1 MQASALIVTQWPTEA
16 EEKHRRL
23 REDAAREHWLSLPKD
38 QRFNIQELRRLPPPY
53 GSCAHRENWQKD
65 CKCSPEQA
73 RDMNVP
79 CSKCARW
86 TPKPSYTYNQSTAVC
101 DDCDLHYDRRCGG
114 CRYYVTIKGKKP
126 SDAIMAAD
134 TQWRCHKCKPVVQK
148 IEQVTNIQDQQDK
161 RFVFDRS
168 VADEEWLRAV
178 DQLVL

>member
-1 MQASALIVTQWPTEA
+1 
-16 EEKHRRL
+16 
-23 REDAAREHWLSLPKD
+23 
-38 QRFNIQELRRLPPPY
+38 
-53 GSCAHRENWQKD
+53 
-65 CKCSPEQA
+65 
-73 RDMNVP
+73 
-79 CSKCARW
+79 
-86 TPKPSYTYNQSTAVC
+86 
-101 DDCDLHYDRRCGG
+101 
-114 CRYYVTIKGKKP
+114 VTIKGKKP